1 MSELGLWRSP
11 GTRQTQHWFSGPSCI
26 VVIFGA
32 KRTGLTK
39 GKKFMLP
46 EGLLVS
52 ISIGEVTPGLQP
64 SHEVEM
70 DQACE
75 CEVSQTPFESPALTS
90 PPTTSVLLVSEWRR
104 NLSQPLTRGTRIKKK
119 VHNLMLVSCPP
130 LFMDR
135 NPCHQRAERP
145 TASSSFDGDRSVM
158 LSIPCWTSKPMWR
171 MEIKAR
177 IVAKSFKRIGDTEK
191 VFPSRKRHSPLENSI
206 SATARHTFQ
215 AQCHDLVKKRDDASP
230 VEYIY
235 YFRLRSRMDESLPT
249 LEATTEIFI
258 AERTLN
264 ILVIFLTVLGSVI
277 LIPTAYLRWRHGRLK
292 ETEVIFIV
300 AGYLFFLAHEIL
312 LLQILPMIY
321 RLGYVANGLMDPY
334 PAILEERHSA
344 VLLTIQDAQPFVD
357 PGSHVTRFRREIR
370 LQQIGYC
377 TKPHE
382 SLTRNIS
389 LFGGFAAD
397 LSTDILITILPLR
410 LIWGL
415 HISRQRKIA
424 VCAMFSVAILCMI
437 TAIIRLVQINS
448 KTGITNPN
456 VQWVAL
462 WGTVEATT
470 AIIVGC
476 LPTFRFLRKTSR
488 ATGAYYSQ
496 KGSGQ
501 SSGQRPTG
509 NTPSIPLKTYI
520 PRNSLRHSALEVS
533 SSMESLAPT
542 NRTPSAPSHLRQR
555 ADI

>member
-1 MSELGLWRSP
+1 
-11 GTRQTQHWFSGPSCI
+11 
-26 VVIFGA
+26 
-32 KRTGLTK
+32 
-39 GKKFMLP
+39 
-46 EGLLVS
+46 
-52 ISIGEVTPGLQP
+52 
-64 SHEVEM
+64 
-70 DQACE
+70 
-75 CEVSQTPFESPALTS
+75 
-90 PPTTSVLLVSEWRR
+90 
-104 NLSQPLTRGTRIKKK
+104 
-119 VHNLMLVSCPP
+119 
-130 LFMDR
+130 
-135 NPCHQRAERP
+135 
-145 TASSSFDGDRSVM
+145 
-158 LSIPCWTSKPMWR
+158 
-171 MEIKAR
+171 
-177 IVAKSFKRIGDTEK
+177 
-191 VFPSRKRHSPLENSI
+191 
-206 SATARHTFQ
+206 
-215 AQCHDLVKKRDDASP
+215 
-230 VEYIY
+230 
-235 YFRLRSRMDESLPT
+235 MDESLPT

-397 LSTDILITILPLR
+397 LSTDILI
-410 LIWGL
+410 
-415 HISRQRKIA
+415 
-424 VCAMFSVAILCMI
+424 
-437 TAIIRLVQINS
+437 QINS

-470 AIIVGC
+470 ER
-476 LPTFRFLRKTSR
+476 LWSEL
-488 ATGAYYSQ
+488 
-496 KGSGQ
+496 GS
-501 SSGQRPTG
+501 
-509 NTPSIPLKTYI
+509 
-520 PRNSLRHSALEVS
+520 A
-533 SSMESLAPT
+533 T
-542 NRTPSAPSHLRQR
+542 NREYPEYSVEDIHTPKQPST
-555 ADI
+555 

>member
-1 MSELGLWRSP
+1 M
-11 GTRQTQHWFSGPSCI
+11 
-26 VVIFGA
+26 
-32 KRTGLTK
+32 
-39 GKKFMLP
+39 
-46 EGLLVS
+46 
-52 ISIGEVTPGLQP
+52 
-64 SHEVEM
+64 
-70 DQACE
+70 
-75 CEVSQTPFESPALTS
+75 
-90 PPTTSVLLVSEWRR
+90 
-104 NLSQPLTRGTRIKKK
+104 
-119 VHNLMLVSCPP
+119 HNL
-130 LFMDR
+130 F
-135 NPCHQRAERP
+135 E
-145 TASSSFDGDRSVM
+145 
-158 LSIPCWTSKPMWR
+158 
-171 MEIKAR
+171 
-177 IVAKSFKRIGDTEK
+177 
-191 VFPSRKRHSPLENSI
+191 
-206 SATARHTFQ
+206 
-215 AQCHDLVKKRDDASP
+215 
-230 VEYIY
+230 Y

-264 ILVIFLTVLGSVI
+264 ILIIFLTVLGSVI

-321 RLGYVANGLMDPY
+321 RLGYVANRLMDPY

-344 VLLTIQDAQPFVD
+344 VLLTIVSTIIFFSALWCIKISLLFFFRQLMKGLPNELILWGVVFAYTI
-357 PGSHVTRFRREIR
+357 VTYIFSF
-370 LQQIGYC
+370 LMALMACGGPSQISKTLNRYC